1 MLTDAAIRKAPAP
14 EKPRKLA
21 DGGGLFL
28 LHNPNG
34 SKWWRLKYRFGGK
47 EKLLSLG
54 TYPDTGLADARAR
67 RDEARKLLAAGIDPG
82 EHRKAAK
89 AAGEERAAN
98 SFEVVARE
106 WLGKQTWVE
115 HYRVKVEAWMANDV
129 YPYIG
134 GRPVAELTAP
144 EFLRVGRRMEERG
157 ALESAHRVLQICGQ
171 VMRYAIATGRT
182 ERNPVA
188 DLRGAIA
195 SPAERH
201 HAAITDPAMLG
212 GLLRA
217 IEGYAGDPTTRAAL
231 KLSALLFVRPGELR
245 HAEWAEIDL
254 DAGEWNIPAGKMK
267 MRQPHL
273 VPLSEQAVAIL
284 RELQLL
290 TGHGQYVFPGGRSPR
305 RPMSNNAI
313 NAALRRM
320 GYSKETMTAHGFR
333 ATARTILDEVLGY
346 RVDFIE
352 HQLAHAVK
360 DPNGRAYNR
369 TAHLPER
376 RKMMQG
382 WADYLNQLKAGLD
395 KPIPADKTAQKAVVA
410 PAKAQPV
417 EQRSPPDGS
426 GQQTNV
432 LQWEKMPPRRKPWL
446 KDQGKQ
452 KSIPEPAEAQ
462 PVKPRVSAGGV
473 REQLEM
479 LQEPRLSARS
489 KPWLRKDS

>member
-1 MLTDAAIRKAPAP
+1 MLTDTAIRKAKSAD
-14 EKPRKLA
+14 KPQRLF
-21 DGGGLFL
+21 DGGGLYL
-28 LHNPNG
+28 EVSPAGGKL
-34 SKWWRLKYRFGGK
+34 WRWKYRINGK
-47 EKLLSLG
+47 EKRLAIG
-54 TYPDTGLADARAR
+54 IYPNTGLADARDK
-67 RDEARKLLAAGIDPG
+67 RDAARKLLAAGIDPG
-82 EHRKAAK
+82 EHRKAEK

-134 GRPVAELTAP
+134 GRPVAELSAP

-157 ALESAHRVLQICGQ
+157 ALESAHRVLQTCGQ
-171 VMRYAIATGRT
+171 VMRYAIATGRAD
-182 ERNPVA
+182 RNPVA
-188 DLRGAIA
+188 DLKGAIA

-201 HAAITDPAMLG
+201 HAAITDPVVLG

-217 IEGYAGDPTTRAAL
+217 IEGYTGDITTRTAL
-231 KLSALLFVRPGELR
+231 QLSALLFVRPGELR

-254 DAGEWNIPAGKMK
+254 DAAEWNIPAGKMK

-273 VPLSEQAVAIL
+273 VPLCDQAVAVL
-284 RELQLL
+284 RELQPL
-290 TGHGQYVFPGGRSPR
+290 TGRGQYVFPGGRSPR

-320 GYSKETMTAHGFR
+320 GYGTDNMTAHGFR

-346 RVDFIE
+346 RPDFIE

-382 WADYLNQLKAGLD
+382 WADYLDAL
-395 KPIPADKTAQKAVVA
+395 
-410 PAKAQPV
+410 
-417 EQRSPPDGS
+417 R
-426 GQQTNV
+426 
-432 LQWEKMPPRRKPWL
+432 
-446 KDQGKQ
+446 
-452 KSIPEPAEAQ
+452 
-462 PVKPRVSAGGV
+462 AGGDV
-473 REQLEM
+473 V
-479 LQEPRLSARS
+479 PF
-489 KPWLRKDS
+489 KRKTG